1 MYQDVEGEPFCLNCP
16 SGWRQ
21 DQDGQPD
28 CLKCLL
34 GRYMSDAKSNNSA
47 CTPCNKG
54 TYQDAL
60 GQSKCKSCLKGRY
73 NENQLAT
80 SSSFCMNCPKGKY
93 SSAMG
98 VTNMTDCNACAAG
111 KKNDNEGSSSS
122 SACIDCLP
130 NTKAETA
137 GLDKCVD
144 CDAGATSELGS
155 SKCQLCEAGKYS
167 DNVGGERECKSC
179 DVGQYRRTSKSEE
192 DATSCVD
199 CLAGFYQSDR
209 GQANCLPCI
218 RESFLLV
225 HELFSFFFHLPSS
238 IFHMLTLFLF
248 NFFNFNFI
256 LNFQPACSTISSA
269 KNSVPSARQT
279 HFQTMSIDHFR
290 AAIVHKVAHH
300 PMEVLYA
307 PHAVL
312 ANSKKTVAPVL
323 HAQRALRNQNKGKKN
338 VLCVVQQIQN
348 TIQIQ
353 VKVVQLTIQE
363 KLIVN
368 CVIWANTALVISA
381 TSAVSAC
388 ITMTKVNLFANLVQS
403 IRIPTKK
410 VKHRQ
415 QIVLDVLNLQVLVH

>member
-28 CLKCLL
+28 CLECLL
-34 GRYMSDAKSNNSA
+34 GRFMSDAKSNSSA

-60 GQSKCKSCLKGRY
+60 GQSKCKSCSKGRY

-256 LNFQPACSTISSA
+256 LKIFSRHVQR
-269 KNSVPSARQT
+269 SAR
-279 HFQTMSIDHFR
+279 
-290 AAIVHKVAHH
+290 
-300 PMEVLYA
+300 P
-307 PHAVL
+307 
-312 ANSKKTVAPVL
+312 KTVCRVL
-323 HAQRALRNQNKGKKN
+323 DKHIFRRCQSIIS
-338 VLCVVQQIQN
+338 VQQLSTRSHIIQWKFCMLRMQCW
-348 TIQIQ
+348 QIQ
-353 VKVVQLTIQE
+353 RRQWRLYCMPKGL
-363 KLIVN
+363 
-368 CVIWANTALVISA
+368 CA
-381 TSAVSAC
+381 TK
-388 ITMTKVNLFANLVQS
+388 T
-403 IRIPTKK
+403 R
-410 VKHRQ
+410 
-415 QIVLDVLNLQVLVH
+415 